1 MKHTPLLV
9 FKESPDGQEA
19 GLVHECP
26 GPAESE
32 AGSQTGWGWG
42 HVELPRNEIFAL
54 FAHRSVS

>member
-1 MKHTPLLV
+1 M

-54 FAHRSVS
+54 FAHWSVS

>member
-19 GLVHECP
+19 GLVRECP

-32 AGSQTGWGWG
+32 AGSQTLGGDG
-42 HVELPRNEIFAL
+42 DT
-54 FAHRSVS
+54 